1 MLPVSN
7 GVSFSDNAKMGKI
20 EEINATI
27 IELLHSQMVKIK
39 ELMNYISESIEV
51 VVNCFAGISIAY
63 SVESNAVCTSY
74 RGRFYSI
81 IRLVDTLFKLDS
93 MKDMRDSMKDDFLR
107 YKRAISTHSTG
118 TLPAVLAE
126 MMSVQLFLCDQDPY
140 KAKNCVLLTIRD
152 RLKQIGG
159 YDRVLNAMLDMV
171 ISDHEANLFV
181 TPDEKFRLIR
191 VVPHLMVLIDGD
203 PLEPKSQN
211 VFKRHNASAMQKIF
225 KRYPILPLHA
235 DMSITLLKVLERA
248 PHYNKSSIGTAWGSD
263 ASMTSTGGKIADLES
278 YPEYDL
284 KSHWSVIREEFPI
297 YAVHLT
303 AFSNQYERSNH
314 DALKNNILSDSPQG
328 LAVLK
333 AADTASKLAL
343 RGLSLLSKWKSHI
356 LLSMAWKYTHPAC
369 AILVGTI
376 SNTDTDLGPT
386 RGYEYEQAVKNNFI
400 DGELSI
406 LVDIVSLIKSLASLL
421 STAHHKLAPLFRVHQ
436 HHRIQQVSRGDLV
449 PLLHR
454 VDKRKKSSLLAPL
467 LQIINV
473 VADYGNGSKGG
484 SGSGNDTG
492 KEGDEE
498 YKMYSRK
505 QGQVHTPHTLRAVAA
520 GPSRL
525 YVLRSRLHGI
535 YDERS
540 VYRHKVGLLG
550 KPDLEKE
557 DITLLETFYEQSFFY
572 PYLLDLSNT
581 LREVSSMADLWYRE
595 FYIEISQCVQFSI
608 DISLPW
614 ILIQRALAPHL
625 VPSAIGDATVPMI
638 ENVIF
643 MLDIYNDAAYEALHL
658 IRVQHLYD
666 EVEAEASLVLSRTMS
681 SMSHSMYAYYKDRA
695 ATSLLGDF
703 CKRKLEGIAGSRVFS
718 QSIQRYDTAMSNKN
732 AMLLGRSINFSAPFI
747 QFAVKRIRRDID
759 AAIRIFESSDV
770 SGIVELSSLLDIIHE
785 THSGI
790 AELFDIQ
797 DYRLIFKE
805 INDSFGVRDGRIL
818 KRILASINLDI
829 TSNFSYNLHT
839 NRLVRTFD
847 PRITNSYG
855 QEKPRYFGP
864 PVKSKAVSET
874 YGKLCYEAY
883 KAIGEST
890 MGFFGRVHIETIIS
904 LSGCPK
910 LLPGV
915 FIIAEQC
922 LNILAEKLVNA
933 HERIGTLRRSMI
945 PYTPCPSMYNVA
957 SCVGQYEADLEP
969 LLGITNMKE
978 ILFQAFSEI
987 GNIVLLLKDIS
998 DSIIVSLP
1006 LAAVTEPGVSPL
1018 GHLLGNPLY
1027 PTLARA
1033 GTTIGLKSD
1042 TTLFHLVLQHIDIIM
1057 KERKLFRLWTHIP
1070 GETKKTFDLLIN
1082 EFHVIWSTVSFMFC
1096 LTPPSSSSGI
1106 ERFGD
1111 GFQTAGCIILH
1122 HLAQRDVFE
1131 LNDMCHHILRL
1142 QSYESRSQPFDQ
1154 IRAFGSESAAVSAI
1168 AIVASLHECDDILA
1182 AAAEYCAVQFTIFNM
1197 LSAVWGTTKTKS
1209 YCIDSSNSS
1218 PSPSP
1223 ADIAGG
1229 RKIKLFKA
1237 IKRDIIV

>member
-51 VVNCFAGISIAY
+51 VLSSFAGISIAY

-74 RGRFYSI
+74 RGRLYSI

-211 VFKRHNASAMQKIF
+211 VFKRHNASVMQKLF

-248 PHYNKSSIGTAWGSD
+248 PHFNKSSIGTAWGSD

-284 KSHWSVIREEFPI
+284 KLHWSVIREEFPI

-303 AFSNQYERSNH
+303 AFLNQYERSNH

-333 AADTASKLAL
+333 AAETASKLAL
-343 RGLSLLSKWKSHI
+343 RGLDLLSKWKSHI

-376 SNTDTDLGPT
+376 SNTDLGQT
-386 RGYEYEQAVKNNFI
+386 HGYEYEQAVKNNFI
-400 DGELSI
+400 DDELSV
-406 LVDIVSLIKSLASLL
+406 LVDTVSLIKSLASLL
-421 STAHHKLAPLFRVHQ
+421 CTAHHKLAPLFRVHQ

-467 LQIINV
+467 LQIMNV
-473 VADYGNGSKGG
+473 VADYGNGD
-484 SGSGNDTG
+484 GSGNGNDAG
-492 KEGDEE
+492 KESDEE

-505 QGQVHTPHTLRAVAA
+505 QGQVNTPHTIRAVAA
-520 GPSRL
+520 GASRL
-525 YVLRSRLHGI
+525 YILRSRLHGV

-572 PYLLDLSNT
+572 PYLLDFSNT

-595 FYIEISQCVQFSI
+595 FHIEISQCVQFSI

-625 VPSAIGDATVPMI
+625 VPSAIGDASAPMI
-638 ENVIF
+638 QNIIF

-658 IRVQHLYD
+658 TRVQHLYD

-681 SMSHSMYAYYKDRA
+681 SLSHSMYAYYKDRA
-695 ATSLLGDF
+695 ATSMLGDY

-718 QSIQRYDTAMSNKN
+718 QSVQRYDTAMSNKN

-747 QFAVKRIRRDID
+747 QFAVKRMRRDID
-759 AAIRIFESSDV
+759 AAIRMFESSDI
-770 SGIVELSSLLDIIHE
+770 SGIVELASLLDIIRE
-785 THSGI
+785 THTAI
-790 AELFDIQ
+790 ADLFDIQ

-805 INDSFGVRDGRIL
+805 INDSFGVKEGRIL
-818 KRILASINLDI
+818 KHMLASINLDI
-829 TSNFSYNLHT
+829 ASNFSYNLHT

-864 PVKSKAVSET
+864 LVKSKAVSDT

-890 MGFFGRVHIETIIS
+890 KGFFGRVHIETIIS

-910 LLPGV
+910 LLPGI
-915 FIIAEQC
+915 FITAEQC
-922 LNILAEKLVNA
+922 LNILTEKLADA
-933 HERIGTLRRSMI
+933 HERIGILRRSM
-945 PYTPCPSMYNVA
+945 TPCKPPPSVYNVA
-957 SCVGQYEADLEP
+957 SCVAQYEADLEP
-969 LLGITNMKE
+969 LLKITNLKE
-978 ILFQAFSEI
+978 NLFQAFSEI

-1006 LAAVTEPGVSPL
+1006 LAASTEPDVSPL
-1018 GHLLGNPLY
+1018 GHLLTNPLY

-1033 GTTIGLKSD
+1033 GKTIGLKSD
-1042 TTLFHLVLQHIDIIM
+1042 TTLFHLVLQHIDITM
-1057 KERKLFRLWTHIP
+1057 EEKKLFKVWTHSP

-1082 EFHVIWSTVSFMFC
+1082 EFHVIWSTLSFMFC

-1131 LNDMCHHILRL
+1131 LHDMCHHILRL
-1142 QSYESRSQPFDQ
+1142 QAYESRSQPFDQ

-1168 AIVASLHECDDILA
+1168 AIVASLQESDDILA
-1182 AAAEYCAVQFTIFNM
+1182 AASEYCAVQFTIFNM
-1197 LSAVWGTTKTKS
+1197 LKAVWGTTKTKLCS
-1209 YCIDSSNSS
+1209 TDSSSS

-1223 ADIAGG
+1223 VDISGG
-1229 RKIKLFKA
+1229 RKIKLFKV
-1237 IKRDIIV
+1237 IKRDIIII